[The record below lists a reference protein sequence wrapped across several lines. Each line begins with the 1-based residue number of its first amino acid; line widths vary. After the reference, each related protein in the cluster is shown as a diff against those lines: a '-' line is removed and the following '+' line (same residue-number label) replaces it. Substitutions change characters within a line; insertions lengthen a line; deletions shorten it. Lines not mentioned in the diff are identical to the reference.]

1 MINKKVPAALYLIVA
16 VSGVLF
22 FSTISTY
29 CAVMFGVFA
38 VLLWAADHIGEVR
51 RRNTILSMCDEIDK
65 ILRKADSVDLKSYET
80 GELSILASEI
90 QKMTIRLREQNAAIT
105 GEKQVMKE
113 AMEDISH
120 QLRTPL
126 TSMML
131 ILEMLRDP
139 DLSRYEQ
146 IKYIQELN
154 ELLTRMKWLIE
165 TLLNISRLDAG
176 AVMFRTEKIDCRNLI
191 KDALEPISVRLE
203 LKEIEATVTIT
214 GEPVIYGDLQYCTE
228 ALMNLLKNCM
238 EHTPAGGRIEIAAK
252 ENMLYSSI
260 TIRDSGNGIAE
271 KDLPHIFDRFYS
283 SAERTKNGYGIGL
296 AFAKKIITMHGG
308 SLKAYNHING
318 GAVFEIRFYKKV
330 V

>member
-1 MINKKVPAALYLIVA
+1 MINKQIPAALYFIVT
-16 VSGVLF
+16 VSGILF
-22 FSTISTY
+22 FGMISPF
-29 CAVMFGVFA
+29 CGIMFLVFA

-51 RRNTILSMCDEIDK
+51 RRKTILSMCDEIDK
-65 ILRKADSVDLKSYET
+65 ILRNADSVDLKSYES
-80 GELSILASEI
+80 GELSILSSEI
-90 QKMTIRLREQNAAIT
+90 QKMTIRLREQNSAVS

-131 ILEMLRDP
+131 IIEMLRDP
-139 DLSRYEQ
+139 EISRYQQ

-165 TLLNISRLDAG
+165 TLLNLSRLDAG
-176 AVMFRTEKIDCRNLI
+176 AVMFRMENISCETLI
-191 KDALEPISVRLE
+191 KNALDPISVRLE
-203 LKEIEATVTIT
+203 LKGIDAIVNVT
-214 GEPVIYGDLQYCTE
+214 GDPVIAGDLQYCTE

-238 EHTPAGGRIEIAAK
+238 EHTPAGGRIEISAR

-260 TIRDSGNGIAE
+260 TVRDSGNGIAE

-296 AFAKKIITMHGG
+296 AFAKKIISMHGG
-308 SLKAYNHING
+308 TLKAYNHING
-318 GAVFEIRFYKKV
+318 GAVFEIRFYKKET
-330 V
+330 